1 MRYFNLKSVYGTET
15 IDQIDPKDFNSFAE
29 YRKELNMLIREYRI
43 AGMNIYIS
51 RRCTN
56 DWKNR

>member
-29 YRKELNMLIREYRI
+29 YRKELNMLIREYRL
-43 AGMNIYIS
+43 AGMNVYIS